1 MLESCCRS
9 AGAIRKCGRR
19 SRNGRRSRQ
28 KPWRS
33 VRTGRRGRAEYRSDW
48 ARPSG
53 AIRETFDAVTHAL
66 LRTPLTDGSGQKF
79 GDGLSLIERVHTVK
93 GEVSGARAIA
103 SSDVCPIDAGRAREM
118 LNRSREFNPERHA
131 GRRADHSTRPSAPIP
146 RIWRRTVQKLC
157 GVGRLQPRKIRH
169 RLAQQDQLIAFVQ
182 RSRFLANRVE
192 HHCFTAIEPDEK
204 ARPHIRAIGK
214 E

>member
-66 LRTPLTDGSGQKF
+66 LRTPLTDASGQKF

-93 GEVSGARAIA
+93 GEVSGW
-103 SSDVCPIDAGRAREM
+103 VYYP
-118 LNRSREFNPERHA
+118 LY
-131 GRRADHSTRPSAPIP
+131 
-146 RIWRRTVQKLC
+146 TVLIFPVYQVL
-157 GVGRLQPRKIRH
+157 
-169 RLAQQDQLIAFVQ
+169 LIAFGTLFGQ
-182 RSRFLANRVE
+182 FRFFFNIVRKMLRWASFGLLFADKKN
-192 HHCFTAIEPDEK
+192 
-204 ARPHIRAIGK
+204 ARD
-214 E
+214 